1 MLETRVLTQ
10 VDLEAIEQSC
20 TYCLTS
26 FALMDFVVQCPEDS
40 CGRWYHVT
48 CWNANGNHCGFWG
61 CLGNGIPDESTII
74 NSNQRESESGDLDD
88 LLNSITIVA
97 QVDSNTTP
105 VTNHQETTLQ
115 DWNGDNPDIIKHID
129 ITDWEI
135 NLANAAE
142 KLHFLPLFDRTGLP
156 KVLGKYE
163 RTEYYWGILGC
174 LIFFI
179 VTIFF
184 LALLGAWMLL
194 Q

>member
-1 MLETRVLTQ
+1 MLTQ
-10 VDLEAIEQSC
+10 VDLETIEQSC

-26 FALMDFVVQCPEDS
+26 FALMDFVIQCPEDS
-40 CGRWYHVT
+40 CGRWYHAT
-48 CWNANGNHCGFWG
+48 CWKANGNHCGFWG
-61 CLGNGIPDESTII
+61 CLGNGMPDESTII

-105 VTNHQETTLQ
+105 VTNVQETTLQ
-115 DWNGDNPDIIKHID
+115 DWDGDNLDIIKHID

-135 NLANAAE
+135 SLANVSE
-142 KLHFLPLFDRTGLP
+142 KLHFLSLFDRTGLP

-184 LALLGAWMLL
+184 LALLGVRMLL